1 MTDLQVPE
9 MEKDTRM
16 APCGSGARR
25 TGRCFAKTTRVGL
38 GSCQVNANSFW
49 HHRRHALWVNEML
62 MTEETRI
69 SIERLGGDL
78 KQLAEIGRGEDGG
91 LYRMAFTEADMEG
104 KAWLE
109 ERMAAAGLETSRD
122 GACNVIG
129 KLAGKNPDAPA
140 LVIGSH
146 IDTVPCA
153 GILDGTLG
161 VLTGLECLR
170 ALKESGRVPETPV
183 ELIAFSDEE
192 GRFGGMFGSQA
203 FAGHVTPDT
212 VNSSVDGGGMKLAD
226 AMVELGLD
234 PWDALQARRDPA
246 TVAAYLELHIEQGPV
261 LSTAQEQ
268 VGVVEA
274 ITGLFKWSV
283 KFHGE
288 PNHAGTT
295 PMEMR
300 RDAFMGVA
308 DFAHELP
315 RILDENGSETSRAT
329 IGRVELTPGS
339 ANTVPGDARFSL
351 DVRDT
356 DETVMN
362 ELAGAIRRALA
373 AIARRR
379 GLTFSYDVES
389 WIHPVD
395 CDPALVDI
403 VEASAI
409 AAGVRYRRMES
420 GAAHDAQII
429 ATVCPVA
436 MIFVPSKD
444 GKSHSPLE
452 WTAWDDI
459 EAGARVML
467 GAIERHAFAKTAVGQ
482 EKEMR

>member
-1 MTDLQVPE
+1 MLVTE
-9 MEKDTRM
+9 DT
-16 APCGSGARR
+16 
-25 TGRCFAKTTRVGL
+25 K
-38 GSCQVNANSFW
+38 
-49 HHRRHALWVNEML
+49 
-62 MTEETRI
+62 I
-69 SIERLGGDL
+69 SIERLREDL

-91 LYRMAFTEADMEG
+91 LYRMAFTAADMEG

-109 ERMAAAGLETSRD
+109 QKMKDAGLETCRD

-129 KLAGKNPDAPA
+129 KLAGKVADAPS

-161 VLTGLECLR
+161 VLSGLECLR
-170 ALKESGRVPETPV
+170 ALKEAGRVPEMPV

-203 FAGHVTPDT
+203 FAGQVTPDT
-212 VNSSVDGGGMKLAD
+212 VHNAVDPGGLKLAD
-226 AMVELGLD
+226 TMQELGLD

-246 TVAAYLELHIEQGPV
+246 SIAAYLELHIEQGPV
-261 LSTAQEQ
+261 LSQMQEQ

-274 ITGLFKWSV
+274 ITGLFKWTV

-295 PMEMR
+295 PMPMR

-329 IGRVELTPGS
+329 IGRVELAPGS
-339 ANTVPGDARFSL
+339 PNTVPGEARFSL

-362 ELAGAIRRALA
+362 ELAAAIRKALA
-373 AIARRR
+373 AVARRR
-379 GLTFSYDVES
+379 RLSFSYDAES

-395 CDPALVDI
+395 CDAALVDI
-403 VEASAI
+403 VEDAARSA
-409 AAGVRYRRMES
+409 GMRYRRMES
-420 GAAHDAQII
+420 GAAHDAQIM

-444 GKSHSPLE
+444 GKSHSPAE

-459 EAGARVML
+459 EAGAQVML
-467 GAIERHAFAKTAVGQ
+467 GAIERYAFAGA
-482 EKEMR
+482 